1 VTMKQRIFRLE
12 PDGPAGLAPMEPD
25 LAGFRVPPAA
35 PNRHVC
41 HADDAIGLS
50 VRVRGATAMRDTVG
64 RCRGDEFPCAPDGSV
79 PAFDGVE
86 DGSVA
91 PGHDRA
97 PGFGRTITEAGGTA
111 HRFAPGDV
119 FFVPAGTIRRRDVP
133 RDLRKY
139 DAVPHPPRTPEAG
152 P

>member
-1 VTMKQRIFRLE
+1 MTMKQRIFRLE

-35 PNRHVC
+35 PNLSVC

-50 VRVRGATAMRDTVG
+50 VRVRGTTAMRDTVV
-64 RCRGDEFPCAPDGSV
+64 RCQGDEFPHAPDGSV

-91 PGHDRA
+91 PG
-97 PGFGRTITEAGGTA
+97 
-111 HRFAPGDV
+111 DV
-119 FFVPAGTIRRRDVP
+119 LFVPAGTVRRRDVP

-139 DAVPHPPRTPEAG
+139 DAVPHSPRTPEAG

>member
-1 VTMKQRIFRLE
+1 MTMKQRIFRLE

-25 LAGFRVPPAA
+25 PAGFRVPPAA

-41 HADDAIGLS
+41 HADDAIGLN
-50 VRVRGATAMRDTVG
+50 VRVRGATAMRNAVG
-64 RCRGDEFPCAPDGSV
+64 RCRGDEFPHAPVSSV
-79 PAFDGVE
+79 PVFDGVE
-86 DGSVA
+86 DGSV
-91 PGHDRA
+91 
-97 PGFGRTITEAGGTA
+97 
-111 HRFAPGDV
+111 APGDV

>member
-1 VTMKQRIFRLE
+1 MTMKQRIFRLE

-25 LAGFRVPPAA
+25 RAGFRVPPTG
-35 PNRHVC
+35 PNLSVY

-50 VRVRGATAMRDTVG
+50 VRVRGMTTMRDTVG
-64 RCRGDEFPCAPDGSV
+64 RSRGNEFPLAPDGSV
-79 PAFDGVE
+79 PVFDGVE

-91 PGHDRA
+91 PG
-97 PGFGRTITEAGGTA
+97 
-111 HRFAPGDV
+111 DV
-119 FFVPAGTIRRRDVP
+119 FFVPAGSIRRRDVP

>member
-1 VTMKQRIFRLE
+1 MTMKQRDFRLE

-35 PNRHVC
+35 PNRQVC

-91 PGHDRA
+91 PG
-97 PGFGRTITEAGGTA
+97 
-111 HRFAPGDV
+111 DV

-139 DAVPHPPRTPEAG
+139 DAVPHPPWTPEAG